1 MYPVNCITFHPRF
14 TSTFATG
21 GCDGAVF
28 LWDGLNKK
36 KLTTIPSF
44 PTSISSM
51 AFSGD
56 GTEIAIAS
64 SYTFEEG
71 DREHPQDEIFVRP
84 ILDSE
89 CQPKTK

>member
-1 MYPVNCITFHPRF
+1 
-14 TSTFATG
+14 
-21 GCDGAVF
+21 
-28 LWDGLNKK
+28 LNKK

-51 AFSGD
+51 AFND
-56 GTEIAIAS
+56 AGTEIAIAS

-71 DREHPQDEIFVRP
+71 DRAHPQDEIFVRK

-89 CQPKTK
+89 CQPKGK